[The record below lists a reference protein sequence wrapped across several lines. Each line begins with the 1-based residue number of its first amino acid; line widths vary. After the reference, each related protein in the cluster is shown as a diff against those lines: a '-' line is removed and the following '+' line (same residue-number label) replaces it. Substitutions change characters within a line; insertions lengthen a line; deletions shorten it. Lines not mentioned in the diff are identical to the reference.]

1 MQLIIPTYIEDI
13 QSLDLSL
20 VGKCTL
26 SAYAREVIVAADIK
40 TGISSGVNNP
50 FGYFLNICKLLSIEK
65 GLEIDRDF
73 SDSLFQHFN
82 VKKTDNTL
90 NSPVIRKLAVEFKD
104 TKKTYSKAQESTGP
118 STSDTNAAIKKQIAD
133 AKERQANPMDRSG
146 LEEFI
151 RMHLAGEIAWADPK
165 AKEFADILV
174 GNAVKNKQEVAE
186 GKPFMNPIS
195 AWTSSILSHVEIT
208 PKEAAD
214 LHMTEVQQFE
224 TTPKLLRESHQVEH
238 SEPDEVV
245 EQEFDYSTLEE
256 VY

>member
-20 VGKCTL
+20 AGKCTL

-65 GLEIDRDF
+65 GFEINRDF

-104 TKKTYSKAQESTGP
+104 TKKTYSKAQESSGP
-118 STSDTNAAIKKQIAD
+118 SASDTNAAIKKQIAD
-133 AKERQANPMDRSG
+133 SKERQDNPMDRRG

-151 RMHLAGEIAWADPK
+151 AKHTAGLIQWDSPK
-165 AKEFADILV
+165 AKEFADILC
-174 GNAVKNKQEVAE
+174 GAALKNKEEVAE
-186 GKPFMNPIS
+186 GKPFVNPIN
-195 AWTSSILSHVEIT
+195 AWATQIVSHAEIDAI
-208 PKEAAD
+208 EALD
-214 LHMTEVQQFE
+214 MQYNYRSPEDKRDSLNVM
-224 TTPKLLRESHQVEH
+224 
-238 SEPDEVV
+238 PDEDF
-245 EQEFDYSTLEE
+245 EQPVDYSHYNE